1 MARKKIDEKVRQK
14 VLEAHTRGLP
24 MRKVAKEC
32 GVSLSSVSRIIKE
45 KGLQKRQK
53 ESPDEK
59 ADRER
64 QKKIAEL
71 ERKIAELE
79 KKILAIEAKKK

>member
-24 MRKVAKEC
+24 MRKIAKEC
-32 GVSLSSVSRIIKE
+32 GVSLSSVSRIVKE
-45 KGLQKRQK
+45 KGLKKGYK
-53 ESPDEK
+53 EISDEK
-59 ADRER
+59 AKMER

-71 ERKIAELE
+71 ETKIAELE
-79 KKILAIEAKKK
+79 KKIFAREAKKR